1 MDHVDGDINPM
12 LCLGVLVSPLDT
24 TSGAMHPLATMHA
37 GMLGPGT
44 VELGLDWDAMRHPT
58 EMLGGAAKVH
68 DSWLGSGEKKGMA
81 NC

>member
-1 MDHVDGDINPM
+1 
-12 LCLGVLVSPLDT
+12 
-24 TSGAMHPLATMHA
+24 MHPLATIHA

-44 VELGLDWDAMRHPT
+44 VELGLDWDAMRYST

-68 DSWLGSGEKKGMA
+68 DSWLGGGEKKGMA